1 MLGKQHGSLAF
12 LCEGNVSKNVNL
24 ASLEPLEKIRPGAL
38 DVLYLPVGVSDELL
52 LVLVGIALASA
63 VLVDVV
69 EGGIEPANAHQLL
82 LIGMGRTGSDQAEKA
97 KKNQEHRTKGAN
109 GGAHKLPKAADGNH
123 GSLSMREAERPS
135 RGRSAAPA
143 TILNSHMNFT

>member
-52 LVLVGIALASA
+52 LVLVAALLHQRDGALHIGGEVQQVPHFPVVEAETEIRIIGSCVLIILSSVFFNGIAITAEQRITRFCI
-63 VLVDVV
+63 VTV
-69 EGGIEPANAHQLL
+69 IERH
-82 LIGMGRTGSDQAEKA
+82 
-97 KKNQEHRTKGAN
+97 
-109 GGAHKLPKAADGNH
+109 
-123 GSLSMREAERPS
+123 
-135 RGRSAAPA
+135 
-143 TILNSHMNFT
+143 